1 MHLMHAAP
9 DYASDWHVA
18 WDHVDIRE
26 IADLGE
32 LGEHP

>member
-18 WDHVDIRE
+18 WDHVDIGE

-32 LGEHP
+32 LREHP

>member
-1 MHLMHAAP
+1 MQLMQAAP
-9 DYASDWHVA
+9 DYASDGHVA
-18 WDHVDIRE
+18 WDYVDIRK